1 MIHLFIQLA
10 FISLLPLS
18 VSDLSREETSC
29 QCGDRSASVPKHAK
43 NVRLADIDIIGAI
56 GDSDSA
62 AFAANSNGLLDYMN
76 EYRGVSFATGFFGSK
91 KHMNCIEI
99 FSRN

>member
-18 VSDLSREETSC
+18 VSHLSREDTSC